1 VKPKPDNGKRRIL
14 IYFPDE
20 AAETYRNHKVNKAI
34 NLINNIIKLIF
45 KNNKDS
51 SALTIFNQ
59 AGNNPNSY
67 LDLSRISEI

>member
-1 VKPKPDNGKRRIL
+1 VKPKPDNGKRRIQ

-20 AAETYRNHKVNKAI
+20 APETYRNHKVNKAI

-51 SALTIFNQ
+51 SALTILNQ